1 MKKIAIF
8 LILLLST
15 VGFSQSTAQKIK
27 LIDRLISQL
36 KNEMKLLKN
45 GQKNVNGYAI
55 YGLDCPKEFLT
66 GDDLKDQFLSSKSRI
81 RIIKKEIREL
91 EILKNYLKTGKITPK
106 GTKKEFKATLLG
118 ISSIDFGGKYEYLK
132 PDGSKDYLLQ
142 LTVNFP
148 GKYIKNI
155 EIININGQ
163 FTVWDTIP
171 NNGMWSLFVC
181 NQYNH
186 LFSNQNGGLKQ
197 PIPAKGTYFIYLPD
211 NGSIIE
217 GKTDYKLTVFFTDNS
232 KAETK
237 VAIAKRSHLKSSL
250 SAVLVKRSNRD
261 YGGRYEEIKPDGEKD
276 YLLELNISYKGK
288 TVKDIE
294 ITNINGQFT
303 VWDTIP
309 NNGMWALAVV
319 KDGQL
324 YSYNDSSIRPITL
337 NNNREKILLYLPDN
351 ESIIEGKTDY
361 KLTVFFT
368 DGSTASCKVTKLF

>member
-15 VGFSQSTAQKIK
+15 VVFSQSTEQKIK
-27 LIDRLISQL
+27 LIDKLISQL

-55 YGLDCPKEFLT
+55 CGFDCPEEYLT
-66 GDDLKDQFLSSKSRI
+66 GDDLKDQFLYSKSRI
-81 RIIKKEIREL
+81 RIIEKEIKEL
-91 EILKNYLKTGKITPK
+91 EILKNYLKTGNITSN
-106 GTKKEFKATLLG
+106 GTKQKFKATLLG
-118 ISSIDFGGKYEYLK
+118 ISSSDFGGKYEYLK
-132 PDGSKDYLLQ
+132 PDGSKDYLVQ
-142 LTVNFP
+142 LNINFP

-155 EIININGQ
+155 EIRNTNGQ

-171 NNGMWSLFVC
+171 GNGMWSLFVC

-197 PIPAKGTYFIYLPD
+197 PLPAKGTYFIYLPD
-211 NGSIIE
+211 NGSIE
-217 GKTDYKLTVFFTDNS
+217 KGKTDYKLTVFFTDGS

-237 VAIAKRSHLKSSL
+237 VLKNFRIL
-250 SAVLVKRSNRD
+250 HDIKAVLVKRSNKD
-261 YGGRYEEIKPDGEKD
+261 YGGKYEEVRPDGEKD
-276 YLLELNISYKGK
+276 YLLELTISYKGK
-288 TVKDIE
+288 TIKDIE
-294 ITNINGQFT
+294 VRNTNGQFT

-309 NNGMWALAVV
+309 RNGMWALAVV

-337 NNNREKILLYLPDN
+337 YNNKEKILIYLPDN
-351 ESIIEGKTDY
+351 GSIRKGKTDY

-368 DGSTASCKVTKLF
+368 DGSSAHCTVKKLF

>member
-1 MKKIAIF
+1 MKKIVIF

-27 LIDRLISQL
+27 LIDKLIFQL
-36 KNEMKLLKN
+36 KNEMRLLKN

-55 YGLDCPKEFLT
+55 YGLDCPREFLT

-81 RIIKKEIREL
+81 RIIEKEIREL
-91 EILKNYLKTGKITPK
+91 EILKNYLKTGRITPN

-118 ISSIDFGGKYEYLK
+118 ISSSDFGGRYEYLK
-132 PDGSKDYLLQ
+132 PDGSRDYLLQ

-155 EIININGQ
+155 EIRNTNGQ

-171 NNGMWSLFVC
+171 GNGMWNLFVC
-181 NQYNH
+181 NQYNY

-211 NGSIIE
+211 NGSIRE
-217 GKTDYKLTVFFTDNS
+217 GKTNYKLTVFFTDGT

-237 VAIAKRSHLKSSL
+237 VVKNFRPISDLK
-250 SAVLVKRSNRD
+250 AVLVKRSNRD
-261 YGGRYEEIKPDGEKD
+261 FGGRYEEIKPDGEKD
-276 YLLELNISYKGK
+276 YLLELTISYRGK
-288 TVKDIE
+288 TIKDIE
-294 ITNINGQFT
+294 IRNINGQFT

-309 NNGMWALAVV
+309 RNGMWALAVV
-319 KDGQL
+319 KNGQL

-337 NNNREKILLYLPDN
+337 NNNREKILIYLPDN
-351 ESIIEGKTDY
+351 GSIRKGNTDY

-368 DGSTASCKVTKLF
+368 DGSSAHCRVKKLF